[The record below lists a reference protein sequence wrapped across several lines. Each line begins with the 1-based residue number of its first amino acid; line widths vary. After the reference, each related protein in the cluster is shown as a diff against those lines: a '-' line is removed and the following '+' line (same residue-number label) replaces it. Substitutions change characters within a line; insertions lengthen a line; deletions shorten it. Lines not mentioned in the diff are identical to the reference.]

1 MPDLVPLLDAAE
13 TEGFDMMRRLADNW
27 REGTN
32 RFDRPGEVLLGVYLD
47 EGTVERGLVAIG
59 GLNIDPYLDDRAL
72 GRIRHVYVLPRARSL
87 GVGKA
92 LVAELLERARTHF
105 ERVRLRTVTDEG
117 SRFYEALGFE
127 VTEEPDATH
136 TLGL

>member
-1 MPDLVPLLDAAE
+1 MPALVPLLDAAE
-13 TEGFDMMRRLADNW
+13 TEGFDMVRRLADGW

-32 RFDRPGEVLLGVYLD
+32 RFDRPGEVLLGVCVD
-47 EGTVERGLVAIG
+47 EGVVDRDLVAVG
-59 GLNIDPYLDDRAL
+59 GLNVDPYLDDRAV
-72 GRIRHVYVLPRARSL
+72 GRIRHVYVVPRARSL

-92 LVAELLERARTHF
+92 LVAELVENARTHF

-127 VTEEPDATH
+127 VTEERHATH
-136 TLGL
+136 TLAL